1 MPFSHSAITVTSAL
15 LPPSVFGNLVFWCS
29 GEMFHRQTGNQL
41 CTLLP
46 AWPSAPHLH
55 PRAPSLFIHLS
66 PSSAASIVA
75 KTLSLIF
82 HPLWLPPQSAPGSL
96 LIGLSLP
103 APLSASLSLDLC
115 FSCFRSVF
123 LLITCL
129 PFTRLWFFS
138 PFNAACLGNV

>member
-55 PRAPSLFIHLS
+55 PQSSVLVYSPLSFLCCLHCRQDTVPYLPPSLVA
-66 PSSAASIVA
+66 SSVC
-75 KTLSLIF
+75 
-82 HPLWLPPQSAPGSL
+82 PCSL
-96 LIGLSLP
+96 LTGLSLP

-123 LLITCL
+123 LLITRL
-129 PFTRLWFFS
+129 PFTRLWLFS